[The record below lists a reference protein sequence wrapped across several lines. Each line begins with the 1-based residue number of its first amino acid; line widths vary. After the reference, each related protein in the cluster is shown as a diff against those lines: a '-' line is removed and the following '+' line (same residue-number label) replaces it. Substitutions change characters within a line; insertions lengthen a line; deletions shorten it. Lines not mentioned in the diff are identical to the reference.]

1 MQETLTPVCAEEMFE
16 TVMLGLRTVRG
27 ISLPDFKERFGIS
40 LFDAYTDAVAELRR
54 LGWTSETADAFSLN
68 ARGLDLQ
75 NEALLL
81 FDP

>member
-1 MQETLTPVCAEEMFE
+1 M
-16 TVMLGLRTVRG
+16 RG
-27 ISLPDFKERFGIS
+27 VSLPAFFDRFGIS
-40 LFDAYTDAVAELRR
+40 LFDAYPDAVAQLRR
-54 LGWTSETADAFSLN
+54 LGWTIETEDTFSLN